1 MSVSSALAVVL
12 ALAMTYGVGWSLT
25 LFCAGGLCRA
35 ERWAWSFAAGLL
47 AQSILLLAAA
57 ATGLPPRR
65 GFFLAADLAV
75 VAVCAWLARGRR
87 RPEIAAPSG
96 RTGPL
101 VPLLLTAAGAAW
113 LLFLLL
119 AVSEPMWATDYLAIW
134 GLKGKTIHETGTLP
148 SRLFRDTS
156 LYWAHREYPLLAPL
170 TLAALAGI
178 AGEWN
183 DQALALL
190 FPAVS
195 LATLALLYGFL
206 SRRVS
211 RTAGAVATC
220 LGAFCFR
227 LYNPVNA
234 GTAEVPFALG
244 AVLAA
249 CALLDVL
256 EANSSQARLRLVL
269 AALFCASAK
278 QEGTLWIALL
288 GVVFL
293 AARGLRGWKREEW
306 MAAGSLALPVSFH
319 WVLLFLLRGPQTR
332 RDFDFHFF
340 EPGQWA
346 NLLSRFAAVCARVA
360 TTEMREAALP
370 LAAILLY
377 LLVTRRSLADVL
389 LPALAAQILF
399 YIVAFSVSSFDPMY
413 AVDGAFR
420 RIALTLF
427 PMLALVLGARVPLR
441 AQSRQASAGFAEG

>member
-1 MSVSSALAVVL
+1 MSVSGALALVL

-25 LFCAGGLCRA
+25 LFCAGGLRRA
-35 ERWAWSFAAGLL
+35 ERWAWSLAAGLL
-47 AQSILLLAAA
+47 AQSVLLLAAA
-57 ATGLPPRR
+57 AAGLPPRR
-65 GFFLAADLAV
+65 GFFLAADLIV
-75 VAVCAWLARGRR
+75 VALCAWLARDRSG
-87 RPEIAAPSG
+87 RPEIASPSD

-101 VPLLLTAAGAAW
+101 VALLLTAAGAAW

-134 GLKGKTIHETGTLP
+134 GLKGKTIYETLALP

-156 LYWAHREYPLLAPL
+156 LYWAHREYPLLVPL

-183 DQALALL
+183 DQALAPL

-195 LATLALLYGFL
+195 LVTLALLYGFL

-220 LGAFCFR
+220 LAAFCFR

-249 CALLDVL
+249 CALLDLL
-256 EANSSQARLRLVL
+256 EANSSQTRLRLAL
-269 AALFCASAK
+269 AALFCAAAK

-293 AARGLRGWKREEW
+293 AVRGLRGWKREEW
-306 MAAGSLALPVSFH
+306 KAAAAFAVPPTVH

-340 EPGQWA
+340 EPGQWT
-346 NLLSRFAAVCARVA
+346 NLLARFAAVCTRIA

-370 LAAILLY
+370 LAAILVF

-389 LPALAAQILF
+389 LPALAVQILC
-399 YIVAFSVSSFDPMY
+399 YSVAFSVSSFDPMY

-427 PMLALVLGARVPLR
+427 PVLSLVLGARTPVRPKH
-441 AQSRQASAGFAEG
+441 RQDIAEGRP

>member
-1 MSVSSALAVVL
+1 MNVSGALALVL
-12 ALAMTYGVGWSLT
+12 ALAMTYAVGWSLT
-25 LFCAGGLCRA
+25 LFCAGGLRRA
-35 ERWAWSFAAGLL
+35 ERWAWSLAAGLL
-47 AQSILLLAAA
+47 AQSVFLLAAA
-57 ATGLPPRR
+57 AAGLPPRR
-65 GFFLAADLAV
+65 GFFLAADLIV
-75 VAVCAWLARGRR
+75 VALCAWLARDPSR
-87 RPEIAAPSG
+87 RPEIASPSD

-101 VPLLLTAAGAAW
+101 VTMLLTAAGAAW
-113 LLFLLL
+113 LLFLFL
-119 AVSEPMWATDYLAIW
+119 AVSEPMWTTDYLAIW
-134 GLKGKTIHETGTLP
+134 GLKGKTIYETVALP

-156 LYWAHREYPLLAPL
+156 LYWAHREYPLLVPL

-206 SRRVS
+206 GRRVS
-211 RTAGAVATC
+211 RAAGAVAIC
-220 LGAFCFR
+220 LAALCFR

-244 AVLAA
+244 ALLAA
-249 CALLDVL
+249 CALLDLL
-256 EANSSQARLRLVL
+256 EANSSQTRLRLAL
-269 AALFCASAK
+269 AALFCAATK

-293 AARGLRGWKREEW
+293 AARGLRGWKSEEW
-306 MAAGSLALPVSFH
+306 KVAAAFAVPPTVH

-340 EPGQWA
+340 EPGHA
-346 NLLSRFAAVCARVA
+346 GELLSRFAAVCARVA

-370 LAAILLY
+370 LTAILVY
-377 LLVTRRSLADVL
+377 LLVTRRCFADRL
-389 LPALAAQILF
+389 LPAMAAQILF
-399 YIVAFSVSSFDPMY
+399 YCLAFSVSSFDPMY

-420 RIALTLF
+420 RIAMTLF
-427 PMLALVLGARVPLR
+427 PVLTLVLAARFPALEPGIDTTG
-441 AQSRQASAGFAEG
+441 S